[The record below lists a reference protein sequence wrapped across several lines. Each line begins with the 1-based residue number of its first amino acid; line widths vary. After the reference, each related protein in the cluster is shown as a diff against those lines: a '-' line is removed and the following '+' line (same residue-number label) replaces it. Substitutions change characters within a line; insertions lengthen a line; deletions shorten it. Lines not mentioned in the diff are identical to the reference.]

1 MKKSILVITFIISV
15 IASSYIVYK
24 LYPSVHPLG
33 ALKLNYNK
41 AEAKQ
46 KADSLISSL
55 DLSTENKSE
64 RTFLQIN
71 NKLTHTLYNEYSYSE
86 TNELLREKIPGY
98 YWEVEWKNPD
108 KDVVISSDENKKE
121 IISKGDISIDLDT
134 KGNLLSFK
142 REMLDSIKFPSIKPD
157 EARELAINFIKK
169 YSPVKVNDSTN
180 SSNRFAVKGS
190 FKESDVQETVKQ
202 GRTDY
207 KFSWRGKS
215 AVINKDIIVSARS
228 IRECSFRV

>member
-1 MKKSILVITFIISV
+1 MKKSILLITFIISV

-41 AEAKQ
+41 AEVQQ

-55 DLSTENKSE
+55 DLSTENKTEKTS
-64 RTFLQIN
+64 LQVN

-98 YWEVEWKNPD
+98 YWEVEWTSPGKN
-108 KDVVISSDENKKE
+108 VVISSDDNKKE
-121 IISKGDISIDLDT
+121 DISKGDIIVDLDT
-134 KGNLLSFK
+134 KGNLLSF
-142 REMLDSIKFPSIKPD
+142 RSEMSDSIKIPAIKPD
-157 EARELAINFIKK
+157 EARELAINFINK
-169 YSPVKVNDSTN
+169 YSPVKVSDSTN

-190 FKESDVQETVKQ
+190 FKRK
-202 GRTDY
+202 
-207 KFSWRGKS
+207 
-215 AVINKDIIVSARS
+215 
-228 IRECSFRV
+228 